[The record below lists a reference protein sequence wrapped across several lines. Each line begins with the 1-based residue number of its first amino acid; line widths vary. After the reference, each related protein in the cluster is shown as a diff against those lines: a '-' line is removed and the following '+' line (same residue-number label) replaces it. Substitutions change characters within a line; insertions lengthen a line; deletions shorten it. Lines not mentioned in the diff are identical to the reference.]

1 MEWEIRNRY
10 GIPVKKGEGV
20 FNGDIGI
27 VRDINVF
34 AETLEVEFDEGR
46 RAEYSFKQLEE
57 LELAYAVTV
66 HKSQGSEYSAVVLP
80 IFSGYD
86 KLYFRNLLYTA
97 VTRARKL
104 LIIVGSES
112 RVYQMVDNNRKMLR
126 YTGLR
131 WFLQQ
136 EAGKQNTPNDEADG

>member
-1 MEWEIRNRY
+1 MS
-10 GIPVKKGEGV
+10 
-20 FNGDIGI
+20 
-27 VRDINVF
+27 
-34 AETLEVEFDEGR
+34 T
-46 RAEYSFKQLEE
+46 
-57 LELAYAVTV
+57 ELAPASFSAPIHSRAVAPVVRMSST
-66 HKSQGSEYSAVVLP
+66 KRICLPDTAAYS
-80 IFSGYD
+80 
-86 KLYFRNLLYTA
+86 
-97 VTRARKL
+97 ARKL